1 MGTGGRPGSGL
12 TRRALLAGVGGA
24 LVGASGPRLALGQAA
39 GRVRRIAWL
48 DLLDSAAEVEAALI
62 SGLRGLGHVEGQTLA
77 VERRKAGFRPDR
89 LSAMARD
96 LVTLRVE
103 VIVAHGDAAI
113 RAARQATSEI
123 PVVMV
128 ASTDAVAAGHVPS
141 LARPGGN
148 VTGVSDAAADLAA
161 KQLDLLR
168 QLIPRVSRAAVLR
181 RPPEIPAD
189 PVVGAVEAAARALGI
204 AVQVH
209 TVRTRPDVER
219 AFAALVHGRPDAVV
233 ALGSGLM
240 WVDAAYL
247 VGELAVKHRIPLISD
262 MVELTYFE
270 GLMSY
275 ATSRPAQI
283 TRAAYFVDRILRG
296 ARPADLPVEQP
307 AQSDFLINLG
317 AARRLNITV
326 PPALLIRADKV
337 IE

>member
-1 MGTGGRPGSGL
+1 M
-12 TRRALLAGVGGA
+12 
-24 LVGASGPRLALGQAA
+24 ASRPRLASGQAA
-39 GRVRRIAWL
+39 GRVRRIGWL
-48 DLLDSAAEVEAALI
+48 DLLDSAADVEAALLN
-62 SGLRGLGHVEGQTLA
+62 GLRDLGHVEGQTLA
-77 VERRKAGFRPDR
+77 LERRKASFRLDR
-89 LSAMARD
+89 LSAMARE
-96 LVTLRVE
+96 LVALKLE

-113 RAARQATSEI
+113 LAARQATREI

-148 VTGVSDAAADLAA
+148 VTGLSDAAPDLAA
-161 KQLDLLR
+161 KQMDLLK
-168 QLIPRVSRAAVLR
+168 QLLPRTSRVAVLR

-189 PVVGAVEAAARALGI
+189 PVVGAIEAAARALEI

-209 TVRTRPDVER
+209 TVRSRSDVKR
-219 AFAALVHGRPDAVV
+219 AFAALAKRRPEAVV

-240 WVDAAYL
+240 WTDILLL

-275 ATSRPAQI
+275 ATSRAAQI
-283 TRAAYFVDRILRG
+283 RRAAYFVDRILKG

-307 AQSDFLINLG
+307 VQSDFLINLG
-317 AARRLNITV
+317 AARRLGITV
-326 PPALLIRADKV
+326 PQSLLTRADKV